1 MPTVKSK
8 TTTSTT
14 TTIERSSVALDS
26 VTADAIAEWVE
37 VKDTI
42 KALEER
48 KNSLDA
54 LIKEA
59 MGDAEVGTVD
69 GRVRI
74 KVSHRERTT
83 NDSKLLAEGY
93 PEAYEATK
101 RTTSY
106 TVLIAQ

>member
-14 TTIERSSVALDS
+14 TTIDRESIALDAL
-26 VTADAIAEWVE
+26 TADAIAEWVE
-37 VKDTI
+37 VKDMI

-48 KNSLDA
+48 KKALDSH
-54 LIKEA
+54 IKE
-59 MGDAEVGTVD
+59 MLGDAEVGTID
-69 GRVRI
+69 GKVRI
-74 KVSHRERTT
+74 EVSHRQRTT

-106 TVLIAQ
+106 TVLIAK

>member
-14 TTIERSSVALDS
+14 TTIDRASVALDS
-26 VTADAIAEWVE
+26 ITADAIAEWVE

-48 KNSLDA
+48 KKALDSH
-54 LIKEA
+54 IKE
-59 MGDAEVGTVD
+59 MLGDAEVGTLD

-74 KVSHRERTT
+74 EVSNRERVTI
-83 NDSKLLAEGY
+83 DSKSLAEAF

-101 RTTSY
+101 RTTAY
-106 TVLIAQ
+106 TVLIAK